1 MELLLE
7 VRGLRI
13 SIPTDGGV
21 LHPVRGVDLSVG
33 RGETLAVVGESGCG
47 KSLTAQ
53 AILGLL
59 PRNARLEAERI
70 AFDGMSLLGLG
81 NRQWRQIRGRRI
93 AMIFQDPMTAFDPC
107 YRMGDQIAE
116 IVRWH
121 RPRNATPAR
130 MTEMLAKVGISAP
143 DERLGQYPHQLS
155 GGLRQRM
162 MIATALLCE
171 PDLII
176 ADEPTTAL
184 DVTIQAQILRL
195 LADLQAE
202 TAVGLMLIT
211 HDLGVVA
218 GIADRIAVMYGG
230 EVVETG
236 SKAAILDDPRHPYTK
251 GLLDCI
257 PTPGETGRRSAL
269 GFIPGVVPR
278 PLGALTA
285 CNFRDRCARAMPA
298 CHRGT
303 VPLMPME
310 DGRLVRCRLY
320 DPPGAVPVREP
331 QKTLR
336 NAEGVA

>member
-1 MELLLE
+1 MLLD
-7 VRGLRI
+7 VRNLRI
-13 SIPTDGGV
+13 AIPTDGGT
-21 LHPVRGVDLSVG
+21 LHPVRGVDLNVA
-33 RGETLAVVGESGCG
+33 RGETLAIVGESGCG

-59 PRNARLEAERI
+59 PRHARLDADALSFE
-70 AFDGMSLLGLG
+70 GGSLLGLSD
-81 NRQWRQIRGRRI
+81 RQWRKIRGRRI

-121 RPRNATPAR
+121 RPENAGRRP
-130 MTEMLAKVGISAP
+130 MMEMLAKVGISAP

-162 MIATALLCE
+162 MIATALLCQ

-195 LADLQAE
+195 LADLQKE
-202 TAVGLMLIT
+202 TAVGLIVIT

-230 EVVETG
+230 EVVESG
-236 SKAAILDDPRHPYTK
+236 EAEAVLRAARHPYSR
-251 GLLDCI
+251 GLIDCI
-257 PTPGETGRRSAL
+257 PTPGETGRRATL
-269 GFIPGVVPR
+269 GYIPGVVPR
-278 PLGALTA
+278 PVGTLTA
-285 CNFRDRCARAMPA
+285 CNFRDRCPRAQAA
-298 CHRGT
+298 CQRQT
-303 VPLMPME
+303 VPLTYMR
-310 DGRLVRCRLY
+310 DGRAVRCLFA
-320 DPPGAVPVREP
+320 GEA
-331 QKTLR
+331 
-336 NAEGVA
+336 A